1 MLEQFVAVMPGTLAP
16 ALLVMSLS
24 VMLTVGEGRDKPI
37 SSHWRLIGLIV
48 GLIAAI
54 VFAGLRASAVINQ
67 RTFVN
72 YPVLWCAIIAD
83 ILTIVVVVFA
93 RRITTNWQQ
102 HKVFMHIANAVAAI
116 DIALTL
122 FYALP
127 DVILQLTI
135 RVEPGETAFT
145 SAMLLR
151 ALGFLLGVAMS
162 IIVAAIFRT
171 MRTTAVR
178 WAFTVAVAA
187 MMVILLIQ
195 HFTGLAQILQARGFP
210 MNHTMFVALAWSI
223 NQNSTMIMAQ
233 ALVFLIPA
241 VASIVAGFRMKTHDV
256 PGAYEATLRRL

>member
-37 SSHWRLIGLIV
+37 SSHWRLIGLIA

-135 RVEPGETAFT
+135 WVEPGDRIHFGHAAARSWFP
-145 SAMLLR
+145 AWRGHVHYCGRHLPHDAHHCR
-151 ALGFLLGVAMS
+151 ALGVHRGRRGHDGDSADSTLHWSCPDSAGARLPDEPYDVRGAGLVHQPELHDDYGAGAGVPDS
-162 IIVAAIFRT
+162 R
-171 MRTTAVR
+171 R
-178 WAFTVAVAA
+178 
-187 MMVILLIQ
+187 
-195 HFTGLAQILQARGFP
+195 GLHRGRFP
-210 MNHTMFVALAWSI
+210 
-223 NQNSTMIMAQ
+223 
-233 ALVFLIPA
+233 
-241 VASIVAGFRMKTHDV
+241 
-256 PGAYEATLRRL
+256 YENP

>member
-1 MLEQFVAVMPGTLAP
+1 MLEQFRGSDAGTLAP
-16 ALLVMSLS
+16 ALLVMSPS

-135 RVEPGETAFT
+135 WVEPGETAFT

-162 IIVAAIFRT
+162 IIVAAIFRIDAHHCRALGVHRGRRGHDGDSADST
-171 MRTTAVR
+171 LHWSCPDSAGARLPDEPYDVR
-178 WAFTVAVAA
+178 GA
-187 MMVILLIQ
+187 
-195 HFTGLAQILQARGFP
+195 GLVHQPELHDDYGAGAGVPDSRRGLHRGRFP
-210 MNHTMFVALAWSI
+210 
-223 NQNSTMIMAQ
+223 
-233 ALVFLIPA
+233 
-241 VASIVAGFRMKTHDV
+241 
-256 PGAYEATLRRL
+256 YENP